1 MLFSVSI
8 LKCTWDLFS
17 IRHGEASPSGDDCH
31 ERRSFDSQFPRNRR
45 PAPPHWVTW
54 GSTQIGQEEGKL
66 RGKHGQNLG
75 FPGGSDGK
83 ESRPGFDPWV
93 GKIPCRWEW
102 LPTPV
107 FLPGESHGQK
117 NLEGYG
123 PWGCKDLATTEWLT
137 LSLFMGKTYG
147 VIFMRQG
154 EQTDQVWCWLIWIIL
169 VDSGL

>member
-1 MLFSVSI
+1 MHFSVSV

-31 ERRSFDSQFPRNRR
+31 ERRSFDSQFPRNRW

-54 GSTQIGQEEGKL
+54 GSTQIGQEAGKL

-83 ESRPGFDPWV
+83 ESRPGFDLWV

-117 NLEGYG
+117 SLEGYG
-123 PWGCKDLATTEWLT
+123 PWGCKDLAMTEWLT
-137 LSLFMGKTYG
+137 LSLFMGRTYG

-154 EQTDQVWCWLIWIIL
+154 GADWPGL
-169 VDSGL
+169 VLANLNNFSGL

>member
-1 MLFSVSI
+1 MV
-8 LKCTWDLFS
+8 
-17 IRHGEASPSGDDCH
+17 
-31 ERRSFDSQFPRNRR
+31 R
-45 PAPPHWVTW
+45 PAHQEMTAVKDEPLTPSSLGTGGLLHRT
-54 GSTQIGQEEGKL
+54 GSHEEAPDWSGKL

-117 NLEGYG
+117 SLEGYG
-123 PWGCKDLATTEWLT
+123 PWGCKDLATTE
-137 LSLFMGKTYG
+137 
-147 VIFMRQG
+147 
-154 EQTDQVWCWLIWIIL
+154 
-169 VDSGL
+169 